1 MSLLTIIGLVI
12 AALVG
17 MFVGH
22 PLSKSSG
29 RKEGVKEAKQEQQAE
44 QAQAITKSV
53 QERNDVET
61 KVAATPRGALDD
73 ELREFSRPD

>member
-22 PLSKSSG
+22 PLSKASG
-29 RKEGVKEAKQEQQAE
+29 RKEGAKEAKQEQQVY
-44 QAQAITKSV
+44 QAQAITQSV
-53 QERNDVET
+53 QERNDAET
-61 KVAATPRGALDD
+61 KVAATPRSALDD